1 MNKHTPIHYYK
12 KWGDG
17 VKVFDGSSANSN
29 AQEAIL
35 EATKHWDGSFS
46 PDILFVFHSTNQ
58 ESYAVATGLF
68 ERFSDTTIVGCTTAG
83 EWLAGEHKNGELVLL
98 GITTPDIKW
107 GISILENL
115 DSSSVEEVK
124 GVCSELLQKLNIELR
139 DLNSEKHF
147 CLSFFDG
154 MSNQEEP
161 IIAAM
166 ATELGGIP
174 LLGGSAGDDLKFEGT
189 YVIANGETY
198 QNAAVFI
205 LAESNIPFRAIK
217 HQHFTLGDM
226 NVVITKVNIKKRLVY
241 HLDGMPAAQRYAQL
255 LGLEVKDLSSQ
266 VFSNHPLMYPYGN
279 ECYVRAIRQV
289 AEGDALEFACAIEE
303 GMVLNLCEHQ
313 NMLLEYDKFI
323 AEFKQSMG
331 KIKLLLVYNC
341 IYRALEGKEDDIN
354 QSLAEKNSP
363 IADHI
368 IGFDTYGEQWQGLHV
383 NQSLVA
389 LALGS
394 KSE

>member
-1 MNKHTPIHYYK
+1 M
-12 KWGDG
+12 
-17 VKVFDGSSANSN
+17 KVFDGSSAKRN

-35 EATKHWDGSFS
+35 EATNYWGDDLS

-58 ESYAVATGLF
+58 DPHAVAAGLSK
-68 ERFSDTTIVGCTTAG
+68 RFPGTTIVGCTTAG

-98 GITTPDIKW
+98 GITTPDIRW
-107 GISILENL
+107 GISILKHL
-115 DSSSVEEVK
+115 DSNSAERVK
-124 GVCSELLQKLNIELR
+124 GVCSELLQKLNIESR

-189 YVIANGETY
+189 YVIANGEAY

-205 LAESNIPFRAIK
+205 LAESDIPFRAIK
-217 HQHFTLGDM
+217 HQHFRLGEM

-255 LGLEVKDLSSQ
+255 LGLEVKDLSLQ
-266 VFSNHPLMYPYGN
+266 IFSDHPLMYPYGN

-289 AEGDALEFACAIEE
+289 GEGDSLEFACAIEE

-313 NMLLEYDKFI
+313 NMLLEYNKLM
-323 AEFKQSMG
+323 AELKQSMG

-341 IYRALEGKEDDIN
+341 IYRALEGKEGDMN
-354 QSLAEKNSP
+354 QCLAEKTSP

>member
-1 MNKHTPIHYYK
+1 L
-12 KWGDG
+12 
-17 VKVFDGSSANSN
+17 KVFDGSSAKSN

-35 EATKHWDGSFS
+35 EATNHWDDALS

-58 ESYAVATGLF
+58 DPHAVAASLS
-68 ERFSDTTIVGCTTAG
+68 ERFPNTTIVGCTTAG

-98 GITTPDIKW
+98 GITTPDIRW
-107 GISILENL
+107 GINTLENL
-115 DSSSVEEVK
+115 DSCPVENVK
-124 GVCSELLQKLNIELR
+124 KVCSELLQTLDIESQNLNAG
-139 DLNSEKHF
+139 KHF
-147 CLSFFDG
+147 CLCFFDG
-154 MSNQEEP
+154 MSNQEES
-161 IIAAM
+161 IIATM
-166 ATELGGIP
+166 ATELGDIP

-189 YVIANGETY
+189 YVIANGAAY

-205 LAESNIPFRAIK
+205 LAESEIPFRAIK

-226 NVVITKVNIKKRLVY
+226 DVVITKANVEKRLVY
-241 HLDGMPAAQRYAQL
+241 HLDGIPAAQRYAQL
-255 LGLEVKDLSSQ
+255 LSLQ
-266 VFSNHPLMYPYGN
+266 VEELTTQIFSDHPLMYPYGS

-289 AEGDALEFACAIEE
+289 CEDDSLEFGCAIEE

-313 NMLLEYDKFI
+313 NMLLEYDKFMT
-323 AEFKQSMG
+323 ELKQSMG
-331 KIKLLLVYNC
+331 KIRTLFVYNC
-341 IYRALEGKEDDIN
+341 IYRALEGKEGDIN
-354 QSLAEKNSP
+354 QCLAEKTGP

-394 KSE
+394 KCEE